1 MSTTETNDACF
12 AVKAKIQQFF
22 KNKLMYQYKKE
33 KWQNNASDFL
43 EIELRNLHNEIV
55 KEVNECNKQIH
66 DEIQKQFENK
76 IDKPSTSIGTRFKFL
91 FTGKF

>member
-1 MSTTETNDACF
+1 MTTETKDACF

-43 EIELRNLHNEIV
+43 EIELRNLQNNII
-55 KEVNECNKQIH
+55 KEVNDYNKSIN
-66 DEIQKQFENK
+66 DEFQKQFENM
-76 IDKPSTSIGTRFKFL
+76 IDKPSTSLKTRLKFL